1 MGGPAPRHRR
11 LRAFALAVLAL
22 AIPWLVPH
30 RYFLQVTDLGLVYAV
45 LALGLQLLVGSAGQ
59 LSIGHAAFYGTG
71 AYASAILAM
80 KLGAPVGAA
89 FLAGGVV
96 AALLALT
103 LVPVLRLRGNELAV
117 ATLGFGVIIHAVI
130 LNEEWLTEGP
140 FGIMRI
146 PPFRLGP
153 LAFDTEFRFYY
164 LALAVAAGTYF
175 AFRRLT
181 GSRFGRA
188 LEAIRQSEEA
198 ARTSGINPLVYK
210 SKVFVIAAFT
220 AGLAGAL
227 FAHLNRYLNPNDFTL
242 SESINILVMIV
253 VGGLRSLEG
262 AVAGALIIVF
272 ASEYLRAFKEYRMIL
287 FGALVVLF
295 MALGAEGLRGLPA
308 RVAALVRRRI
318 GPAARRPARGTGDG

>member
-1 MGGPAPRHRR
+1 MARHPIRTVV
-11 LRAFALAVLAL
+11 LGIALL
-22 AIPWLVPH
+22 AIPWIFPH
-30 RYFLQVTDLGLVYAV
+30 RYFLQVTGLGLIYAV

-71 AYASAILAM
+71 AYTSAILAM
-80 KLGAPVGAA
+80 KLGVPVEAA
-89 FLAGGVV
+89 FLASGVV
-96 AALLALT
+96 AALLSLT
-103 LVPVLRLRGNELAV
+103 LVPILRLRGNELAV
-117 ATLGFGVIIHAVI
+117 ATLGFGVIVHAI
-130 LNEEWLTEGP
+130 MLNEEWLTEGP
-140 FGIMRI
+140 FGIMKI
-146 PPFRLGP
+146 PSFRLGP

-164 LALAVAAGTYF
+164 VALAVVAGTYL

-181 GSRFGRA
+181 RSRFGRA
-188 LEAIRQSEEA
+188 LEAIRQNEEA

-242 SESINILVMIV
+242 AESINILVMVV
-253 VGGLRSLEG
+253 VGGLRRLEG

-295 MALGAEGLRGLPA
+295 VALGAEGLPGLPGKV
-308 RVAALVRRRI
+308 VALMRRWI
-318 GPAARRPARGTGDG
+318 GPAARRRAGELGDG

>member
-1 MGGPAPRHRR
+1 MGSRALNRR
-11 LRAFALAVLAL
+11 LLRAVALGILAL
-22 AIPWLVPH
+22 AIPWILPQ
-30 RYFLQVTDLGLVYAV
+30 RYFLQVADLGLVYAV

-71 AYASAILAM
+71 AYTSAILAM
-80 KLGAPVGAA
+80 KLGAPVEAG
-89 FLAGGVV
+89 FLASGVV

-117 ATLGFGVIIHAVI
+117 ATLGFGVIVHAVI

-140 FGIMRI
+140 FGIMKI

-153 LAFDTEFRFYY
+153 LVFDTEFRFYY
-164 LALAVAAGTYF
+164 VALALTAATYF

-181 GSRFGRA
+181 RSRFGRA

-198 ARTSGINPLVYK
+198 ARTSGINPVVCK

-242 SESINILVMIV
+242 SESINILVMVV

-272 ASEYLRAFKEYRMIL
+272 ASEYLRAFKAYRMIL

-308 RVAALVRRRI
+308 RLVALVRRRI
-318 GPAARRPARGTGDG
+318 GPAARRPARGLGDG